1 MTRHLP
7 QILLSSLLSLYM
19 TVMDEPQGLPETHG
33 LRTAGWNVGVVTG
46 KLIERTGPLLGG
58 PPRLGIGMAQSGSP
72 GH

>member
-1 MTRHLP
+1 
-7 QILLSSLLSLYM
+7 M

-33 LRTAGWNVGVVTG
+33 YRTAAWNVGAVTG

-58 PPRLGIGMAQSGSP
+58 PPRLELPTQPFPLIARLGIGMAQSGSP